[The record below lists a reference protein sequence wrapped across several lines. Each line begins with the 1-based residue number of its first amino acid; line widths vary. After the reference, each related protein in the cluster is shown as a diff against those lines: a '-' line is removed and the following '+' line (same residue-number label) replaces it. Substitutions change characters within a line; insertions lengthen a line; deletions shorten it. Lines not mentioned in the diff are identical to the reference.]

1 MLRLRSFCLT
11 VAVSLCGTSPCWAFD
26 DKAQTPVEVHEWSV
40 WVANPAQT
48 TWNSS
53 RVYRNAM
60 PSSVGTSRPKFEGK
74 DLGAKFPIPA
84 LSFAQLFGE
93 PAKDVD
99 VEVKIKQGAFLA
111 HWPPS
116 SERGGRL
123 QWFKSDL
130 LSSPPADIPPPYL
143 PESHWFTT
151 LRDEKAALYLKHDSV
166 YERFIAYDTELML
179 PVPLKL
185 RGGPDEYTLQ
195 NLTGR
200 RLLDVAVIA
209 PTDDGFRIGWLDELP
224 AAAPAEKEKKE
235 EPKKAKTT
243 AEEKAEAVFKE
254 PEPKKDDEPT
264 PLPPEGDANVK
275 AQVDQQLNR
284 PVTANADQIPRK
296 EALNV
301 ITGQV
306 RIGYELDDKTIAKA
320 DVNMTQ
326 PTSLKANG
334 IAARDALAELLGGA
348 GLSYRVTEA
357 GKLFITTAA
366 RLAEDSGKKGK
377 VIEGPPVKLAMSPA
391 MKSTSPTF
399 KELTRDSLIK
409 RLKAQGLRD
418 EAVENLMR
426 QYGEILFEPGELV
439 VLAHLS
445 REAIDD
451 AVLVEVFPPPKKTV
465 RTALVVV
472 HGIDPRLQDRAKNF
486 VKQLGDDSYKVRE
499 VAETRLLELG
509 PVSVPSLEDA
519 LKDKDLEIIFRAERI
534 LLRLNRPVP

>member
-1 MLRLRSFCLT
+1 MLRLRSIWLT
-11 VAVSLCGTSPCWAFD
+11 AAVLLFGAGSSWGFD

-48 TWNSS
+48 TWNSP

-74 DLGAKFPIPA
+74 ELEAKFPIA
-84 LSFAQLFGE
+84 SLSFVQFFGE
-93 PAKDVD
+93 GAKDVD
-99 VEVKIKQGAFLA
+99 VEVKIKQGALLA

-116 SERGGRL
+116 NERGGRL
-123 QWFKSDL
+123 QWFKSDFIAA
-130 LSSPPADIPPPYL
+130 PPADIPPPYL
-143 PESHWFTT
+143 PESHWFTK
-151 LRDEKAALYLKHDSV
+151 LRDEKTALYLKHDSV
-166 YERFIAYDTELML
+166 YERFIAYDTELTV

-209 PTDDGFRIGWLDELP
+209 PSDTGFRIGWLDELP
-224 AAAPAEKEKKE
+224 AAAPAEKIE

-243 AEEKAEAVFKE
+243 AEEKAEALFKE
-254 PEPKKDDEPT
+254 PEAKKADEPT
-264 PLPPEGDANVK
+264 PLPPEGDADIK

-284 PVTANADQIPRK
+284 PITANIDQAPRK
-296 EALNV
+296 EVLSFIA
-301 ITGQV
+301 GQV
-306 RIGYELDDKTIAKA
+306 RIGYELDDKTLAKA
-320 DVNMTQ
+320 DVNMAQ

-366 RLAEDSGKKGK
+366 RLADEAGKKGK
-377 VIEGPPVKLAMSPA
+377 VIEGPPVKLVMSQPVKPSA
-391 MKSTSPTF
+391 PTF
-399 KELTRDSLIK
+399 KEVTRDTLIK
-409 RLKAQGLRD
+409 RLTAQGLRD
-418 EAVENLMR
+418 EAVQNLMR
-426 QYGEILFEPGELV
+426 QYGDVLFEPGELI
-439 VLAHLS
+439 VLVHLS

-451 AVLVEVFPPPKKTV
+451 AVLLEVFPPSKKMV
-465 RTALVVV
+465 RTALLVV

-486 VKQLGDDSYKVRE
+486 VKQLGDESYKVRE
-499 VAETRLLELG
+499 AAEARLLELG

-519 LKDKDLEIIFRAERI
+519 LKDKDVEIVFRAERL
-534 LLRLNRPVP
+534 LLRLGRPVP

>member
-1 MLRLRSFCLT
+1 MFRLRSFWLT
-11 VAVSLCGTSPCWAFD
+11 VAVSLCGSGLSWGFD
-26 DKAQTPVEVHEWSV
+26 DKAQTPVEVHEWSI

-48 TWNSS
+48 TWNGT

-60 PSSVGTSRPKFEGK
+60 PTSVGTSRPKFEGK
-74 DLGAKFPIPA
+74 ELDGKFPIA
-84 LSFAQLFGE
+84 TLSFVQFFGE

-99 VEVKIKQGAFLA
+99 VEVRIKQGTMLA

-116 SERGGRL
+116 TERSGRL
-123 QWFKSDL
+123 QWFKSDFL
-130 LSSPPADIPPPYL
+130 ATPPADIPPPYL
-143 PESHWFTT
+143 PESHWFAK

-166 YERFIAYDTELML
+166 YERFIAYDTELAL
-179 PVPLKL
+179 SVPLKL

-200 RLLDVAVIA
+200 RLLDVAVIS
-209 PTDDGFRIGWLDELP
+209 PTDDGYRIGWLDELP
-224 AAAPAEKEKKE
+224 AAAPAEKKE
-235 EPKKAKTT
+235 EPKKPKAT
-243 AEEKAEAVFKE
+243 AEEKAEALFKE
-254 PEPKKDDEPT
+254 PEPKKDDEPA
-264 PLPPEGDANVK
+264 PLPPEGDASIK

-284 PVTANADQIPRK
+284 PVTANIDQAPRK
-296 EALNV
+296 EVLNV

-306 RIGYELDDKTIAKA
+306 RIGYELDDKTLAKA
-320 DVNMTQ
+320 DVNMAQ

-366 RLAEDSGKKGK
+366 RLAEEAGKKGK
-377 VIEGPPVKLAMSPA
+377 VIEGPPVKLMMSQPLKPSA
-391 MKSTSPTF
+391 PTF
-399 KELTRDSLIK
+399 KEVTRDNLAK
-409 RLKAQGLRD
+409 RLAKQGLRD
-418 EAVENLMR
+418 EAVQNLIR
-426 QYGEILFEPGELV
+426 QYGDVLFEPGELI

-451 AVLVEVFPPPKKTV
+451 AVLLEVFPPAKKSV
-465 RTALVVV
+465 RTALLVV
-472 HGIDPRLQDRAKNF
+472 HGIDPRLQDRAKTF

-499 VAETRLLELG
+499 AAEARLIELG

-519 LKDKDLEIIFRAERI
+519 LKDKDLEIVFRAER
-534 LLRLNRPVP
+534 LLLKLNRPVP

>member
-1 MLRLRSFCLT
+1 MFRLRSIWLT
-11 VAVSLCGTSPCWAFD
+11 AVVLLFGAGSSWGFD

-48 TWNSS
+48 TWNSP

-60 PSSVGTSRPKFEGK
+60 PTSVGTSRPKFEGK
-74 DLGAKFPIPA
+74 ELDSRFPIA
-84 LSFAQLFGE
+84 SLSFVQFFGE
-93 PAKDVD
+93 SAKDVD
-99 VEVKIKQGAFLA
+99 VDVRIKQGALLA

-116 SERGGRL
+116 NERGGRL
-123 QWFKSDL
+123 QWFKSDFI
-130 LSSPPADIPPPYL
+130 STPPADIPPPYL
-143 PESHWFTT
+143 PESHWFTK
-151 LRDEKAALYLKHDSV
+151 LRDEKTALYLKHDSV
-166 YERFIAYDTELML
+166 YERFIAYDTELTV

-209 PTDDGFRIGWLDELP
+209 PSDNGFRIGWLDELP
-224 AAAPAEKEKKE
+224 AAAPAEKKE
-235 EPKKAKTT
+235 EPKKTKTT
-243 AEEKAEAVFKE
+243 AEEKAEALFKE

-264 PLPPEGDANVK
+264 PLPPEGDADIK

-284 PVTANADQIPRK
+284 PITANIDQAPRK
-296 EALNV
+296 EVLSFIA
-301 ITGQV
+301 GQV
-306 RIGYELDDKTIAKA
+306 RIGYELDDKTLAKA
-320 DVNMTQ
+320 DVNMAQ

-357 GKLFITTAA
+357 GKLFITTAV
-366 RLAEDSGKKGK
+366 RLADEAGKKGK
-377 VIEGPPVKLAMSPA
+377 VIEGPPVKLVMSQP
-391 MKSTSPTF
+391 MKPSAPSF
-399 KELTRDSLIK
+399 KEVTRDALIK
-409 RLKAQGLRD
+409 RLTAQGLRD
-418 EAVENLMR
+418 EAVQNLLR
-426 QYGEILFEPGELV
+426 QYGDLLFEPGELI

-451 AVLVEVFPPPKKTV
+451 AVLLEVFPPAKKMV
-465 RTALVVV
+465 RTALLVI

-499 VAETRLLELG
+499 AAEARLLELG

-519 LKDKDLEIIFRAERI
+519 LKDKDVEIIFRAER
-534 LLRLNRPVP
+534 LLLKLGRPVP